1 MDKDLARKA
10 AKWWADH
17 MRQGFIPDNGA
28 RDKSNVMAQGLALM
42 LQEQEA
48 KSRTADGVQLFE
60 DKLANIFEKATAQT
74 YLLAS
79 VDYNPCHVLADA
91 AQQAGINI
99 GMASLPWKTS
109 MTYRD
114 ERVYVKAG
122 YGAPLEELA

>member
-1 MDKDLARKA
+1 MDKNLARKA

-28 RDKSNVMAQGLALM
+28 RDERNVKAQGLALM
-42 LQEQEA
+42 LQQA

-60 DKLANIFEKATAQT
+60 DKLASIFESATPET
-74 YLLAS
+74 YQLAY
-79 VDYNPCHVLADA
+79 VDYNPCHVLTDA
-91 AQQAGINI
+91 AKQVGINL

-114 ERVYVKAG
+114 GRVYVKAG
-122 YGAPLEELA
+122 YGAPLEELT